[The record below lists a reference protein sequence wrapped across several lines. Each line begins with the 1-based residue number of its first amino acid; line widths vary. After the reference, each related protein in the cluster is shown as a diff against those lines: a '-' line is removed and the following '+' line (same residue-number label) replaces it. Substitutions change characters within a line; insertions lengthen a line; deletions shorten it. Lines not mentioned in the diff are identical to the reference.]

1 MTDGGFFSLLR
12 ARFPMEA
19 PCLTIPGGPVW
30 TYAMIDALSAR
41 IAGALLACGAR
52 PGDRVAVQ
60 VEKSAQ
66 NVALY
71 LAALRT
77 GLVYVP
83 LNTAY
88 TDEEVAFFLT
98 DAEPAVFICAPERE
112 DAFRPAARAAG
123 TKAIMTLDADGRG
136 TLIDCAEDNIPYT
149 NIEPRAEDDTAV
161 ILYTSGTT
169 GRSKGTV
176 LTQRNL
182 ASNAL
187 ALHEIWGF
195 RPGDALLHALPIFH
209 IHGLFVALHTAMLN
223 GAEIIFLPAFDVA
236 AVRENL
242 KRATVMMGVP
252 TFYARLL
259 ADPDFGAEDCAGVR
273 LFVSGSAP
281 LSPET
286 FKAFEART
294 GHRILERYGMSE
306 AGMIASNPLDGARIP
321 GTVGF
326 ALPDVYVRITDETGV
341 MLPPGEPGNVEV
353 KGPNVFAGYW
363 RQPEKTKE
371 AFRGPWFVTGDI
383 GALDEEGR
391 LSLVGRAKDLV
402 IAGGYNIYPAEIEQI
417 LDAIPGVAESA
428 VIGVP
433 HPDMGEG
440 VVAVLAPQTGA
451 PRPDDAALAAA
462 LERLARFKRPR
473 RFFWIDALPRN
484 AMGKVQKQALRERF
498 KDAFAVGES

>member
-1 MTDGGFFSLLR
+1 MNENFFALLYD
-12 ARFPMEA
+12 RFRPDA
-19 PCLTIPGGPVW
+19 PCLTIPGGRAW
-30 TYAMIDALSAR
+30 TYGMLDALSAR

-52 PGDRVAVQ
+52 PGDRIAVQ
-60 VEKSAQ
+60 VEKSAE

-71 LAALRT
+71 LAALRA
-77 GLVYVP
+77 GFVYVP

-88 TDEEVAFFLT
+88 TDEEVGRFLT
-98 DAEPAVFICAPERE
+98 DAEPAVFVCAPERE
-112 DAFRPAARAAG
+112 ETLAPAARAAG
-123 TKAIMTLDADGRG
+123 ARGALTLDAAGRG
-136 TLIDCAEDNIPYT
+136 TLIDCAEDNIPYAGAA
-149 NIEPRAEDDTAV
+149 PRTADDLAV

-169 GRSKGTV
+169 GRSKGAM

-223 GAEIIFLPAFDVA
+223 GSEIIFLPGFDVA
-236 AVRENL
+236 AVRESL
-242 KRATVMMGVP
+242 QRATVMMGVP

-259 ADPDFGAEDCAGVR
+259 ADPDFGAEDCARIR

-281 LSPET
+281 LSPEI
-286 FKAFEART
+286 FRAFEART

-306 AGMIASNPLDGARIP
+306 AGMIASNPLDGPRIP

-371 AFRGPWFVTGDI
+371 AFRGEWFVTGDI

-402 IAGGYNIYPAEIEQI
+402 IVGGYNVYPAEIEQI
-417 LDAIPGVAESA
+417 LDSIPGVAESA

-440 VVAVLAPQTGA
+440 VVAVLAPRPGA
-451 PRPDDAALAAA
+451 ARPDETALAGA
-462 LERLARFKRPR
+462 LERLAKFKRPR
-473 RFFWIDALPRN
+473 RFFWVDALPRN
-484 AMGKVQKQALRERF
+484 AMGKVQKQVLRERH
-498 KDAFAVGES
+498 KDAFAP